1 VFRPSPWRSSR
12 RLGCLA
18 LLALL
23 LFVGLGLPAPAH
35 AVPTHAATTSYPPI
49 VETTTGPTVVG
60 KTLQATYTVTGSGG
74 PAEAANGT
82 MVGNITYNAT
92 LSALNGQNI
101 SAASINPTP
110 GVLINGSVIL
120 RFTAPNVTGKV
131 RLEIELTS
139 TYNTTNAT
147 KYFNS
152 TIQVVPPYILSG
164 LLVAGPTTVTGFNM
178 TVTVDGTAV
187 GHVVIP
193 TIVANGSYRFTYDYV
208 PESLGAGY
216 HTISVSLAPEHGLVT
231 FQGGVEQISLQF
243 YVAGPPPDYALDV
256 GIGIAAFAVA
266 VFIWGSVVGARRRGR
281 RAR

>member
-1 VFRPSPWRSSR
+1 VSRSNPWRSSR

-23 LFVGLGLPAPAH
+23 VLVGLGLPAP
-35 AVPTHAATTSYPPI
+35 VHAATSSYPAI
-49 VETTTGPTVVG
+49 VETTTGPSVVG
-60 KTLQATYTVTGSGG
+60 KGLQATYVVSGSGG

-92 LSALNGQNI
+92 LSGRNV
-101 SAASINPTP
+101 SSASIDPTP

-120 RFTAPNVTGKV
+120 RFTAPNLTEVVT
-131 RLEIELTS
+131 ITIDLTS
-139 TYNTTNAT
+139 TYQGHNASMNFTTKVQIVA
-147 KYFNS
+147 
-152 TIQVVPPYILSG
+152 PYVLSG
-164 LLVAGPTTVTGFNM
+164 LLMAGPTTVTGFNL

-187 GHVVIP
+187 GHVAIP

-208 PESLGAGY
+208 PQGLGAGY
-216 HTISVSLAPEHGLVT
+216 HTIAVSLAQEHGLVT
-231 FQGGVEQISLQF
+231 FTGGVEQISLQF
-243 YVAGPPPDYALDV
+243 YITGPPPDYALDV